1 VAVCFMTLGAHAQDQ
16 DATQLAPDDAPT
28 PAVRPTDDAPAD
40 SVPADVVSEVIDEPG
55 EGNDDPN
62 APASQ
67 PLERPIPETLAEPEE
82 ELRACLAA
90 LTDLGATF
98 VTGDPITE
106 AEDRDCGMV
115 NPVTIT
121 QIAAG
126 VDLEPEA
133 ILRCDAA
140 LAAARW
146 VADAVSPFSQKL
158 GDRGRLVGL
167 DNGTAYLCRPRA
179 DGETSEHAFGNALDI
194 MAFRFESGDPIP
206 VQPRGGDG
214 TIEESFQRAVRSA
227 ACLDFTTVLGP
238 GSDADH
244 RDHLHLDVKRRENG
258 FRICQ

>member
-1 VAVCFMTLGAHAQDQ
+1 M
-16 DATQLAPDDAPT
+16 
-28 PAVRPTDDAPAD
+28 
-40 SVPADVVSEVIDEPG
+40 
-55 EGNDDPN
+55 
-62 APASQ
+62 
-67 PLERPIPETLAEPEE
+67 
-82 ELRACLAA
+82 AA
-90 LTDLGATF
+90 LTDLGVTF

-121 QIAAG
+121 EIATG
-126 VDLEPEA
+126 VDLEPDA
-133 ILRCDAA
+133 TLRCSTA

-146 VADAVSPFSQKL
+146 VADAVGPFSQKL

-194 MAFRFESGDPIP
+194 MAFRFERGDPIP

-238 GSDADH
+238 GSDPDH
-244 RDHLHLDVKRRENG
+244 RDHLHLDVKWRENG